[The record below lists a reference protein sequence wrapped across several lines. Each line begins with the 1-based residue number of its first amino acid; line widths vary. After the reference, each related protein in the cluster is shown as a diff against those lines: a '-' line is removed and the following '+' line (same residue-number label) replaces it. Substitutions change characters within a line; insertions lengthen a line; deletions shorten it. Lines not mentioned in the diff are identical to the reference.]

1 MKAKYQSPC
10 MQVVIVNMDSSVL
23 QNPSSGAID
32 KSIEI
37 VNNPNGPIGGSRT
50 PRPKR

>member
-10 MQVVIVNMDSSVL
+10 MQVVVVNMDSSVL
-23 QNPSSGAID
+23 QNPSPGAIK
-32 KSIEI
+32 KSTEI
-37 VNNPNGPIGGSRT
+37 VDNPTGPIGGSRT